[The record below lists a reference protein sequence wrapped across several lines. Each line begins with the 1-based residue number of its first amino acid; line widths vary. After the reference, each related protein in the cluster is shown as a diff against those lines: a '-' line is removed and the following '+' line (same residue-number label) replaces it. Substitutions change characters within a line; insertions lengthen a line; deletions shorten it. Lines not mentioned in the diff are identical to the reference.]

1 MECPICYDKIT
12 DNNTEK
18 LKCGHTFHHECILL
32 SFKNNTQY
40 SGSRIRECP
49 YCRVKSDYLALRE
62 GIIPIKNIHEEY
74 TELKGKNVKIETLE
88 KYLIKSHCN
97 AILMTGVNK
106 GQQCKRSMKEGKFCK
121 THTNFNNKK
130 YIYFHS

>member
-12 DNNTEK
+12 DDNKEK
-18 LKCGHTFHHECILL
+18 LKCGHTFHHDCILL

-40 SGSRIRECP
+40 NGSRIRECP
-49 YCRVKSDYLALRE
+49 YCRVKSDYLVLRE

-74 TELKGKNVKIETLE
+74 KELKGKSIKVETLD
-88 KYLIKSHCN
+88 KYLIKNKCN

-106 GQQCKRSMKEGKFCK
+106 GQQCQKPIKEGCFCK

>member
-1 MECPICYDKIT
+1 
-12 DNNTEK
+12 
-18 LKCGHTFHHECILL
+18 
-32 SFKNNTQY
+32 
-40 SGSRIRECP
+40 
-49 YCRVKSDYLALRE
+49 VKSDYLALRE